1 MNFSKAAILTGL
13 FLKLDYRDKNKG
25 SLTKLFGIS
34 FAYVVSSTLISL
46 DYFRSY
52 DLLSYMT
59 LGLTLKMFF
68 IGFAV
73 LGDFANLLFSKQF
86 SEILAI
92 YPFGNREL
100 VFSKIAS
107 SFIYLLYFGILM
119 LIPQSV
125 FVYISSNDIFLVLKY
140 FLNGLLF
147 DVFILSVF
155 ILLYSFT
162 INIIA
167 EKSSVLLFAFQI
179 SFVAM
184 IMYSSGRQKVSGIKN
199 SVYDNPLYNYL
210 PQSVF
215 SKAVFD
221 INYFLAGL
229 LLVLFFFSA
238 SYIYLSINYYS
249 IFSKLLDVKPVKLK
263 INIFRNLLSLYGDFA
278 SWFLK
283 NNFEKASFNLMK
295 NMFVKSKTVKLRM
308 IPMLFIP
315 IILIAVGIISNK
327 PEGLLIDSN
336 DSGLF
341 SSFAVNILSPGIT
354 ITYIM
359 SIRLLISNIKI
370 ADETISDI
378 KWIYEILPMKNSK
391 SSFDGAV
398 KFIYLNFILPLTAL
412 SIFVLSFKISLIDL
426 IINYLFIF
434 SAGNMFNLLLRKF
447 DCDYPFSVEN
457 TKLNSTGKVLEVFLT
472 VIIGLIIFGMQIFI
486 FKNVVY
492 ILISLIVIFGVSFV
506 INNYINNEP
515 RKPATT

>member
-46 DYFRSY
+46 DYYRNF
-52 DLLSYMT
+52 DLVSFMT

-73 LGDFANLLFSKQF
+73 LGDFPNLLFSKQF
-86 SEILAI
+86 SEILET

-100 VFSKIAS
+100 VFSKIVS
-107 SFIYLLYFGILM
+107 TFIYLLYFGILM
-119 LIPQSV
+119 LIPQSI
-125 FVYISSNDIFLVLKY
+125 FVYISGNDIFIVLKY
-140 FLNGLLF
+140 FLNGILF
-147 DVFILSVF
+147 DIFVLSVF
-155 ILLYSFT
+155 ILLYS
-162 INIIA
+162 IA
-167 EKSSVLLFAFQI
+167 VNLIAGKSSVILIIIQILFV
-179 SFVAM
+179 SF
-184 IMYSSGRQKVSGIKN
+184 IMYLSGRQKISGIKN
-199 SVYDNPLYNYL
+199 SIFDNSFYNYL

-221 INYFLAGL
+221 INFFLTG
-229 LLVLFFFSA
+229 LVLVIGFTLIN
-238 SYIYLSINYYS
+238 YIYLSIYYYS
-249 IFSKLLDVKPVKLK
+249 IFSKLLEVKPVKLK
-263 INIFRNLLSLYGDFA
+263 INIFRNLLSLYGDFT

-283 NNFEKASFNLMK
+283 NNFEKAVFDLMK

-315 IILIAVGIISNK
+315 VIIIAIGIINNK
-327 PEGLLIDSN
+327 PEGLLFEFN
-336 DSGLF
+336 DSGFF

-354 ITYIM
+354 ITYVM
-359 SIRLLISNIKI
+359 SIRLLISNIRI
-370 ADETISDI
+370 ADETLSDVR
-378 KWIYEILPMKNSK
+378 WIYETLPMTSGK
-391 SSFDGAV
+391 SSFNGAV

-492 ILISLIVIFGVSFV
+492 ILISLIIIFGVSFV